1 MNGYEFETVCA
12 EYLRAHGFRKV
23 QVTKASRDQGAD
35 IIARRQKE
43 KYAFQC
49 KYYATPVGNKAVQEV
64 YAAATFYGCDRA
76 VVMTNS
82 TFTSGAKELAE
93 SLGVEL
99 MPGIEPLRRRF
110 GALDG
115 LMILPVLFLAALLA
129 LAAFQPEIPKL
140 PGFLRGDRLA
150 GFGGAFF
157 AAIVL
162 VLAGGLL
169 FFFRLS
175 FWGLL
180 LCTAGACTARL
191 ADIPEKW
198 QIGLIAIGVF
208 CAFLNLIRTIAGIPA
223 KLRTRRA
230 RRDEAELSEEAR
242 DAEACDAESEE
253 PGQDVTEPGEAVDGD
268 MTTGETDD
276 APAGE
281 SDAEDETGDENVDET
296 GEAEDAGENVEDQG
310 KNEAGGT
317 ESSGDGITAE
327 VSETFS
333 EGTDKIHRR
342 AVIYEL
348 IGIAEKSLLN
358 TDKPD
363 EQERI
368 LAVLD
373 DAYKLIQEEY
383 RRR

>member
-35 IIARRQKE
+35 IIARRKKE

-93 SLGVEL
+93 SLSVEL

-150 GFGGAFF
+150 GYGGAFF

-223 KLRTRRA
+223 KLRARRA

-253 PGQDVTEPGEAVDGD
+253 LGQDVTEPGEAVDGD

-281 SDAEDETGDENVDET
+281 D
-296 GEAEDAGENVEDQG
+296 VEDQG

-317 ESSGDGITAE
+317 EPSGDGITAE

>member
-1 MNGYEFETVCA
+1 M
-12 EYLRAHGFRKV
+12 
-23 QVTKASRDQGAD
+23 
-35 IIARRQKE
+35 
-43 KYAFQC
+43 
-49 KYYATPVGNKAVQEV
+49 
-64 YAAATFYGCDRA
+64 
-76 VVMTNS
+76 
-82 TFTSGAKELAE
+82 
-93 SLGVEL
+93 
-99 MPGIEPLRRRF
+99 
-110 GALDG
+110 
-115 LMILPVLFLAALLA
+115 
-129 LAAFQPEIPKL
+129 
-140 PGFLRGDRLA
+140 
-150 GFGGAFF
+150 
-157 AAIVL
+157 
-162 VLAGGLL
+162 
-169 FFFRLS
+169 
-175 FWGLL
+175 
-180 LCTAGACTARL
+180 
-191 ADIPEKW
+191 
-198 QIGLIAIGVF
+198 
-208 CAFLNLIRTIAGIPA
+208 
-223 KLRTRRA
+223 
-230 RRDEAELSEEAR
+230 
-242 DAEACDAESEE
+242 
-253 PGQDVTEPGEAVDGD
+253 TEPGEAVDGD